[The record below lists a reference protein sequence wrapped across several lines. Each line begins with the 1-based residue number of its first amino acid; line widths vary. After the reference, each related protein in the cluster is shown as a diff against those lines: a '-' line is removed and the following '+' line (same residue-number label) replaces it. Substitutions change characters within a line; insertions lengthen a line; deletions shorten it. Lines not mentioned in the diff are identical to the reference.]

1 MSWRLMFVVL
11 LVAAGLS
18 AWGGITLGHWLV
30 AHGPETPPLP
40 EELFGADIEVLDAD
54 GRPYT
59 AQAPQPLIDGRLGV
73 PDPVAP
79 IEWQIADTSLAE
91 EANLPIAVATTKI
104 TPEEAR
110 SIAHADDEFRG
121 LADVGDLI
129 GALQGSQ
136 QIQPI
141 DVPPPPPRLP
151 QPPRPRPTATGSLAS
166 GAKYRPASMSGFSSG
181 PAAPGPPGTN
191 TAGPVMPGE
200 KRPTAHRDHSDKY
213 A

>member
-59 AQAPQPLIDGRLGV
+59 AQAPQPLIDGRLGI
-73 PDPVAP
+73 PDPVEP

-110 SIAHADDEFRG
+110 RIAHADDEFRG

-129 GALQGSQ
+129 GALQGGQ

-141 DVPPPPPRLP
+141 DVPPPPP
-151 QPPRPRPTATGSLAS
+151 A
-166 GAKYRPASMSGFSSG
+166 PA
-181 PAAPGPPGTN
+181 PAATAEADRDWQLSLRREIQACEHVGFFQRPSCAWTARNKYCGPRNAWGKTPDC
-191 TAGPVMPGE
+191 PS
-200 KRPTAHRDHSDKY
+200 RSF
-213 A
+213 